1 MNAPVRGVCVCVG
14 VQCGGCAV
22 CNKEGRAWNR
32 AAERRSAQRQD
43 PACEN
48 MRDMRSSLCIAVRG
62 CSCGCWRECAG
73 RAVARSR
80 LHRLDGCFCGRFV
93 AHPLRPDDLHAGPT
107 GKPKEPRYSPASCN
121 QRVALLLLEVLKP
134 LRAALLALSGLRGR
148 RLLRLRPKL
157 LPLLLPLMQL
167 RRRRR

>member
-1 MNAPVRGVCVCVG
+1 MRPCE
-14 VQCGGCAV
+14 GCAV
-22 CNKEGRAWNR
+22 CVQWEVGVRVGVHKEVRACTR
-32 AAERRSAQRQD
+32 APPRAEVLRGARARMRTCRS
-43 PACEN
+43 
-48 MRDMRSSLCIAVRG
+48 MRGFFAGASRFAAAAAAAGESVR
-62 CSCGCWRECAG
+62 
-73 RAVARSR
+73 VARSR

-93 AHPLRPDDLHAGPT
+93 APPLRPDDLHAGPT
-107 GKPKEPRYSPASCN
+107 GKPKEPRHSPASCN

-157 LPLLLPLMQL
+157 LPLLLPLVQL